1 MNRLAHVWMCILA
14 APGVLFASFLLESWM
29 LSPRDQVE
37 LGNPS
42 WIWRGF
48 ICRALL
54 VVLLFAVSRLMLV
67 RNPNR
72 AVAVG
77 YFLFGT
83 FVALAMPL
91 SMTGPS
97 ALGRFLNSIPLME
110 FRGELI
116 YFAAPALAV
125 IGAVAL
131 FRHSVAAKS
140 SNE

>member
-1 MNRLAHVWMCILA
+1 VDVHPGRARGIIRQLLARKLDAQSTRSSGTGKPVVDLERVHLQGA
-14 APGVLFASFLLESWM
+14 AGGSPLRRVAADACPESEPSSGGGLF
-29 LSPRDQVE
+29 P
-37 LGNPS
+37 
-42 WIWRGF
+42 
-48 ICRALL
+48 
-54 VVLLFAVSRLMLV
+54 V
-67 RNPNR
+67 RN
-72 AVAVG
+72 
-77 YFLFGT
+77 

-116 YFAAPALAV
+116 YFAAPALAM